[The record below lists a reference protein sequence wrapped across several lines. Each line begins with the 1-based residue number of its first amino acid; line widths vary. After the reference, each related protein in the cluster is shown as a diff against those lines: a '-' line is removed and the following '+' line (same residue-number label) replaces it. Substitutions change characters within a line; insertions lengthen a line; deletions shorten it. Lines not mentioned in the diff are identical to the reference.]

1 MTATHTVQ
9 VPLAPELS
17 PDALQGHELHGLKT
31 GSLVSIGKLCD
42 DDCMSLFTK
51 YNVNIIK
58 NGKVI
63 ITGPRNKENNLWTIP
78 LAPKAS
84 PLPTPPLTSTPST
97 HQASSALRMAS
108 TKQDL
113 AKFLHAVLCSP
124 HPSTVIR
131 AIKKGHFTSFPG
143 LTTELLHKHLPKAF
157 ATAMGHMR
165 GHQQNVNSTK
175 QPWPAIPLPTS
186 LDIAPRQ
193 EPTNPK
199 SNAMFVQLFD
209 TKCFER
215 SYSDQTGKFPV
226 KSSRGNCYIFIMYAY
241 DSNSILSVALPDRR
255 GSSIKHAWLN
265 IYERLRDNG
274 YAPKLHLLD
283 NECATDIKQAFV
295 RHQVDFQR
303 VPAHQHRR
311 NAAERAI
318 QTWKAHFIS
327 CLATTDPTFPL
338 NAWDYLLPQCDIT
351 LNLLRSSRRQP
362 RLSAY
367 ACLFGNFDFNRTP
380 LSVPGTKVAAHD
392 PPSQRYTFAPH
403 GTVGYYVG
411 PALEHYRCY
420 TIFFPSTQRTRE
432 CISLQWFP
440 QSIPFPKVSQL
451 EYLRQTADDLLLLLG
466 KPGLRPLFP
475 SLEFG
480 SPTRNAYL
488 EIARLLKRATTP
500 PSPPADITHPDS
512 PPPVNILETSPVPTP
527 PMPPLPSPPPTPLH
541 LQRPLSPPPVSVT
554 TARVSTPR
562 LSFTPEPL
570 PPHQAR
576 SPVPAAPARVLLPS
590 FPPPPR
596 PSTPASVP
604 RVANL
609 PPPVTRVG
617 TPTVVPPPRVT
628 TPSPHAPPASPTPPP
643 RRYPTRTRTVPSR
656 YGFAAT
662 LLQHQEASDPYQTHI
677 AALTHDIAT
686 SAAKTKLPSIHKLL
700 KGPDAH
706 VWMKSNANEFGRLLP
721 RGVGKSRPANERIEG
736 TSTLFPIRKHL
747 IPANRTATYG
757 NFVCAIRP
765 NKTETHRVRLTLGG
779 NLLDFPGDPSSPA
792 VSTTIAKLHINSTI
806 SDAHRGARYM
816 TMDIKNFYLG
826 SPLKY
831 FQYVRI
837 PTALLPPEILSEY
850 PEIYIESDGY
860 TYFEARK
867 GIYGLKEAGLI
878 AFENLVRNLKPFGYA
893 PVKFT
898 PGIWTHT
905 SRPTTFTLCVDDFG
919 IKYFSKGDAL
929 HLVNAVQ
936 QNYEITTDWSGSL
949 YCGFNLAWNYNDK
962 YVDVSMTGYVQRA
975 LERFHHKKS
984 HNRTQHAPHPWQE
997 PAYGR
1002 TGPQRPTPTPQS
1014 PLLDAAG
1021 TRRIQA
1027 ITGTFNFYSE
1037 VDPCIKPALNEIGT
1051 VQAAPTEDTNRKVQ
1065 MLLDYLH
1072 DHPDATLRYHASD
1085 MILQVEADS
1094 AYLVLPKA
1102 RSRAAAWF
1110 ILGNDPSTRPVPM
1123 TNAPLHILCNTIKNV
1138 MASAA
1143 EAEAGGLFLAVQKAC
1158 PLRIALAELGHP
1170 QPPQGTPLYNDNKT
1184 TTGILNATMR
1194 QKLSKAFDMRVYW
1207 VRDRV
1212 LQKQY
1217 QLIWRKGTTNMA
1229 DYFTKHHPP
1238 WYHKQMRYKYLH
1250 RALSLL
1256 PHNSVRGCVTP
1267 PPEPSNGPHYSR
1279 IRHSGSK
1286 LPPCT
1291 DPHRYLPPSP
1301 MLRPLQRTPLTRSA

>member
-1 MTATHTVQ
+1 
-9 VPLAPELS
+9 
-17 PDALQGHELHGLKT
+17 
-31 GSLVSIGKLCD
+31 
-42 DDCMSLFTK
+42 
-51 YNVNIIK
+51 
-58 NGKVI
+58 
-63 ITGPRNKENNLWTIP
+63 
-78 LAPKAS
+78 
-84 PLPTPPLTSTPST
+84 
-97 HQASSALRMAS
+97 
-108 TKQDL
+108 
-113 AKFLHAVLCSP
+113 
-124 HPSTVIR
+124 
-131 AIKKGHFTSFPG
+131 
-143 LTTELLHKHLPKAF
+143 
-157 ATAMGHMR
+157 
-165 GHQQNVNSTK
+165 
-175 QPWPAIPLPTS
+175 
-186 LDIAPRQ
+186 
-193 EPTNPK
+193 
-199 SNAMFVQLFD
+199 
-209 TKCFER
+209 
-215 SYSDQTGKFPV
+215 
-226 KSSRGNCYIFIMYAY
+226 MYDY

-255 GSSIKHAWLN
+255 GSSIKNAWLHVF
-265 IYERLRDNG
+265 ERLRHNG

-338 NAWDYLLPQCDIT
+338 TAWDYLLPQCDIT

-367 ACLFGNFDFNRTP
+367 TCLFGNFDFNRTP
-380 LSVPGTKVAAHD
+380 LSVPGTKVVAHD

-420 TIFFPSTQRTRE
+420 TIFFPTTQRTRE

-440 QSIPFPKVSQL
+440 QSVPFPKVNQL
-451 EYLRQTADDLLLLLG
+451 EYLQQTADDLLLLLG
-466 KPGLRPLFP
+466 KPTSRPLFP

-488 EIARLLKRATTP
+488 DIARLLKRATTP
-500 PSPPADITHPDS
+500 PGTTLDLTLPDA
-512 PPPVNILETSPVPTP
+512 PPPVHILDQPQVPIP
-527 PMPPLPSPPPTPLH
+527 PMPPLPPPPPTPPH
-541 LQRPLSPPPVSVT
+541 LQRPRFPPPVPVT

-562 LSFTPEPL
+562 LPYSPEPFPSPL
-570 PPHQAR
+570 PR
-576 SPVPAAPARVLLPS
+576 TPVPVAPARVLLPS
-590 FPPPPR
+590 FPSPPR
-596 PSTPASVP
+596 PEPHAPVP
-604 RVANL
+604 RVAT
-609 PPPVTRVG
+609 PPTPVTRVEA
-617 TPTVVPPPRVT
+617 PPVTVPRVT
-628 TPSPHAPPASPTPPP
+628 TPTPQVSSPTSPR
-643 RRYPTRTRTVPSR
+643 RRYPTRVRSVPSR

-662 LLQHQEASDPYQTHI
+662 LLAQQNVSSPYQHHI
-677 AALTHDIAT
+677 AALTTDIT
-686 SAAKTKLPSIHKLL
+686 TPVEKSKLPSIHKLL
-700 KGPDAH
+700 KGPDALI
-706 VWMKSNANEFGRLLP
+706 WMKSNANEFGRLLP
-721 RGVGKSRPANERIEG
+721 RGVGKSRPAHDRIEG

-747 IPANRTATYG
+747 IPAGRTATYG
-757 NFVCAIRP
+757 NFVCAIRT

-792 VSTTIAKLHINSTI
+792 VSTTNAKLHFNSTI
-806 SDAHRGARYM
+806 SDAKRGARYM

-826 SPLKY
+826 SPLTY
-831 FQYVRI
+831 YQYVRI
-837 PTALLPPEILSEY
+837 PKALIPPEILDEY
-850 PEIYIESDGY
+850 PEIVFESDGY
-860 TYFEARK
+860 AYFEARK

-878 AFENLVRNLKPFGYA
+878 AFENLVRNLKPFGYE

-898 PGIWTHT
+898 PGIWKHT
-905 SRPTTFTLCVDDFG
+905 TRPTTFTLCVDDFG
-919 IKYFSKGDAL
+919 IKYFSKDDAH
-929 HLVNAVQ
+929 HLVQAVQ
-936 QNYEITTDWSGSL
+936 HNYDITTDWSGSL
-949 YCGFNLAWNYNDK
+949 YCGFNLTWNYDEG
-962 YVDVSMTGYVQRA
+962 YVDVAMTGYVQRA
-975 LERFHHKKS
+975 LKRFKHKKS
-984 HNRTQHAPHPWQE
+984 HNRIQHAPHPWQE
-997 PAYGR
+997 PVYGR
-1002 TGPQRPTPTPQS
+1002 TGPQQPTPSPPS

-1065 MLLDYLH
+1065 MLMDYLH

-1085 MILQVEADS
+1085 MILQVEADA
-1094 AYLVLPKA
+1094 AYLVLPQA
-1102 RSRAAAWF
+1102 RSRAAAWY
-1110 ILGNDPSTRPVPM
+1110 ILGNDPTKHPSPTS
-1123 TNAPLHILCNTIKNV
+1123 NAPLHIMCNTIKNV

-1158 PLRIALAELGHP
+1158 PIRIALAELGHP
-1170 QPPQGTPLYNDNKT
+1170 QPAQGTPLYNDNKT

-1207 VRDRV
+1207 VRDRI

-1217 QLIWRKGTTNMA
+1217 QLIWRKGKTNMA

-1238 WYHKQMRYKYLH
+1238 WYHKQMRYRYLH
-1250 RALSLL
+1250 KALSLL
-1256 PHNSVRGCVTP
+1256 SHHSVRGCVTP